1 MVEMI
6 DLAIADLKFPPP
18 SDVIRELRQEISKI
32 NYYPSGDYLEIKQ
45 AFCDYLGPDISL
57 GPKNLVFG
65 NGLDEII
72 DLITRVW
79 GGVNLIPAPTFSQYS
94 MAAARSNQRA
104 MSPSMLHQGKYEL
117 DFDEAD
123 LRKASLVWIC
133 NPNNPTGDLIP
144 RKKIEQIIEMARG
157 MVAVDECYYEYT
169 GKTVVDLVEEHKN
182 LIVLRSFS
190 KNFGIAGLRLGVA
203 ISRPENIAKI
213 EKIRQ
218 PFNVNR
224 LAEKACL
231 IVLRH
236 INEYKKIWQRVL
248 KIGRK
253 FAAEI
258 KKMGYRPFPVNGNFV
273 LVDFLDEKKASEIFL
288 KLKNNGI
295 KTYPGWS
302 GEDFAGDLN
311 QHIRFA
317 VGPEKDMKLVLKV
330 LKR

>member
-6 DLAIADLKFPPP
+6 DLALADLKFPPP
-18 SDVIRELRQEISKI
+18 SSVLRELRQEISKV
-32 NYYPSGDYLEIKQ
+32 NYYPSGDYLELKQ
-45 AFCDYLGPDISL
+45 AFCNYLGPEVSL
-57 GPKNLVFG
+57 TSENLVFG
-65 NGLDEII
+65 NGLDEVI
-72 DLITRVW
+72 DLVTRVW
-79 GGVNLIPAPTFSQYS
+79 GGVNLIPSPTFSQYS
-94 MAAARSNQRA
+94 MAAARSNQRVI
-104 MSPSMLHQGKYEL
+104 SSSMLRQGNYEL
-117 DFDEAD
+117 NFDETD
-123 LRKASLVWIC
+123 LKKASLVWVC

-144 RKKIEQIIEMARG
+144 RKKIEQTLDDARG

-169 GKTVVDLVEEHKN
+169 GKTVVDLVEECEN
-182 LIVLRSFS
+182 LIVLRGFS

-203 ISRPENIAKI
+203 ISRPENIRKI
-213 EKIRQ
+213 ERIRQ

-224 LAEKACL
+224 MAEKAGV
-231 IVLRH
+231 IVLKH
-236 INEYKKIWQRVL
+236 KNEYKKIWQRVL

-258 KKMGYRPFPVNGNFV
+258 KRMGYRPFPVNANFV

-302 GEDFAGDLN
+302 DEDFEGDLN

-317 VGPEKDMKLVLKV
+317 VSVEKHMKLAVEVL
-330 LKR
+330 RR

>member
-1 MVEMI
+1 MI

-18 SDVIRELRQEISKI
+18 GIVIRELMREISKI

-45 AFCDYLGPDISL
+45 AFCDYLRPDVSL
-57 GPKNLVFG
+57 GPENLVFG

-72 DLITRVW
+72 DLVTRVW

-94 MAAARSNQRA
+94 MAAARSGHREISSN
-104 MSPSMLHQGKYEL
+104 MLHQGKYDL

-133 NPNNPTGDLIP
+133 NPNNPTGDLIS
-144 RKKIEQIIEMARG
+144 RKKIEQVINSARG

-169 GKTVVDLVEEHKN
+169 EKTVVDLIKDCEN

-203 ISRPENIAKI
+203 ISSPKNIMKI
-213 EKIRQ
+213 ERIRQ

-224 LAEKACL
+224 LAEKAGV

-236 INEYKKIWQRVL
+236 KNEYKKIWQRVL
-248 KIGRK
+248 KIGKK

-258 KKMGYRPFPVNGNFV
+258 KRIGYRPFPVNANFV
-273 LVDFLDEKKASEIFL
+273 LVDFLDETKASEAYL
-288 KLKNNGI
+288 KLKEGGI

-302 GEDFAGDLN
+302 EEDFQGSLN

-317 VGPEKDMKLVLKV
+317 IGAERDMNLVVKILKS
-330 LKR
+330 

>member
-6 DLAIADLKFPPP
+6 DLALADLKFPPP
-18 SDVIRELRQEISKI
+18 SSVLRELRQEISKV
-32 NYYPSGDYLEIKQ
+32 NYYPSGDYLELKQ
-45 AFCDYLGPDISL
+45 AFCNYLGPEVSL
-57 GPKNLVFG
+57 TSENLVFG
-65 NGLDEII
+65 NGLDEVI
-72 DLITRVW
+72 DLVTRVW
-79 GGVNLIPAPTFSQYS
+79 GGVNLIPSPTFSQYS
-94 MAAARSNQRA
+94 MAAARSNQRVI
-104 MSPSMLHQGKYEL
+104 SSSMLRQGNYEL
-117 DFDEAD
+117 NFDETD
-123 LRKASLVWIC
+123 LKKASLVWVC

-144 RKKIEQIIEMARG
+144 RKKIEQTLDDARG

-169 GKTVVDLVEEHKN
+169 GKTVVDLVEEYEN
-182 LIVLRSFS
+182 LIVLRGFS

-203 ISRPENIAKI
+203 ISRPENIRKI
-213 EKIRQ
+213 ERIRQ

-224 LAEKACL
+224 MAEKAGV
-231 IVLRH
+231 IVLKH
-236 INEYKKIWQRVL
+236 KNEYKKIWQRVL

-258 KKMGYRPFPVNGNFV
+258 KRMGYRPFPVNANFV

-302 GEDFAGDLN
+302 DEDFERDLN

-317 VGPEKDMKLVLKV
+317 VSVEKHMKLAVEVL
-330 LKR
+330 RR